1 MRRPRRNAPPFPAG
15 EIVLEPPSEI
25 PEPEGGMGSRLMMIL
40 PMMAGAVAM
49 MLLFAGNSGGL
60 LRMITGGLLGVAMLG
75 MVGTQFSRFAGSSK
89 GEMTKLRRGYLFEL
103 SGVRRTVRSAIRTQR
118 AAEYFR
124 HPEPGLLWSLV
135 DSSRLWERRPADPDF
150 GQVRLGLGARDLAT
164 PLVPPP
170 FVPVEKAEPVSAGAL
185 RRFLTT
191 YRQVDQLP
199 IVVALDGFAAIHL
212 HGDLEQARHLARAIV
227 AQAAFFH
234 APDDL
239 LVGACAGD
247 KSRYLWEWVK
257 WLPHAAHPENTDA
270 LGPLRLVT
278 TSVAALEAMLEETLS
293 TRPRFNPAATEI
305 SIEGPHVLVVVDGA
319 ETAGSDHLAADG
331 GVEGATV
338 VWIGGEPPRHPD
350 RSTLVVK
357 VGSDGKLTATTHAGS
372 QVLGYADDLPV
383 VVAECL
389 AHQLSPLRLARA
401 STGEQAMTFTHDLT
415 DLLDIPDPYALDPEV
430 TWQPRPNRQR
440 LRVPI
445 GVGPDGERI
454 ELDLKESAQDG
465 MGPHGLLIGAT
476 GSGKS
481 ELLRTMVLALAVTHP
496 PEILNFVLVDFK
508 GGATFTKLDLLPHT
522 SAVITNLAD
531 ELPLVDRMTDAINGE
546 LVRRQELLRRAGNY
560 ASLRDYERARLAGV
574 PLEPVPSLLIVC
586 DEFSELLSAKPDF
599 IDMFVQIGR
608 LGRSLGVHLLL
619 ASQRLEEGR
628 LRGLDTHLSY
638 RIGLRTF
645 SPMESR
651 AVLGVTDA
659 YELPRAPGHG
669 FLKFGVEAFTRFRA
683 AYVSGVHR
691 RTQTAAVSDAAVSV
705 TPFVSGYVAKSAAE
719 EAKSL
724 VDTDDLESATGDT
737 LLDILTDRLTG
748 HGSPA
753 HQVWLP
759 PLSDSVPI
767 DAVLGDVTTVPGLGL
782 TVADPTRRGT
792 LDALAGVVD
801 RPFEQR
807 REALRFQLS
816 GAAGH
821 IVVVGAPQTG
831 KSTLLRSIILGLALT
846 HTPDQVQFYCVDF
859 GGGGLAALADLPH
872 VGSVASRREPDL
884 LRRTIAELV
893 ALLGEREQF
902 FADHRIESVAAFRRR
917 AADGE
922 FGDQRC
928 ADVFLVIDG
937 WLTLRNDFEDL
948 EPKVHDLANR
958 GLTYGIHVIAAA
970 NRWFDLRPSV
980 RDLFGSRVELRL
992 GDPSDS
998 AIGRRAAANVPQD
1011 VPGRGITAESY
1022 QFLGALPALSSIGPA
1037 TDEGVSSIGP
1047 TTDEALSSIGPTTDE
1062 AVTAIR
1068 AAWTGR
1074 VAPKVRLLPERIEY
1088 AEVLAA
1094 ADRPEV
1100 PIGLGEA
1107 DLRPVYLDLDADP
1120 HFLVYGETECGKS
1133 SFLRMLARGIADR
1146 RTPDQARIIALDYR
1160 RSLLGTIPASHLI
1173 GYATSADQGKQMLTE
1188 AYASLRKR
1196 LPGPDITP
1204 EQLRARD
1211 WWTGPELFVLV
1222 DDFDLVAGDKNP
1234 LLLLQDLLPSAREV
1248 GLHLVITKRGGGG
1261 GRSAFDQTLVRLK
1274 EVTTPGLVMSG
1285 DKNDGPILANVRASH
1300 MPPGRAW
1307 LVTRKDGARLIQA
1320 SWLDSP
1326 HGTS

>member
-25 PEPEGGMGSRLMMIL
+25 PEPEGGMGARMMMIL

-49 MLLFAGNSGGL
+49 MLLFAGNSGGI
-60 LRMITGGLLGVAMLG
+60 LRIITGGLLGVAMLG

-103 SGVRRTVRSAIRTQR
+103 AGVRRTVRSAIRTQR

-135 DSSRLWERRPADPDF
+135 DSSRLWERRAADPDF

-185 RRFLTT
+185 RRFLST

-199 IVVALDGFAAIHL
+199 IVVALDGFASVHL
-212 HGDLEQARHLARAIV
+212 HGDLEQARHVARAIV

-239 LVGACAGD
+239 LIGACAGD
-247 KSRYLWEWVK
+247 KSRFLWEWVK

-270 LGPLRLVT
+270 LGALRLVT
-278 TSVAALEAMLEETLS
+278 TSLAALEAMLEETLS
-293 TRPRFNPAATEI
+293 TRPRFNPAATEV
-305 SIEGPHVLVVVDGA
+305 SIDGPHVLVVVDGA

-350 RSTLVVK
+350 RSTLVLK
-357 VGSDGKLTATTHAGS
+357 VGADGRLTATTHAGS
-372 QVLGYADDLPV
+372 QVLGYADDLPLV
-383 VVAECL
+383 VSECL

-401 STGEQAMTFTHDLT
+401 SSGEQAMTFTHDLT

-445 GVGPDGERI
+445 GVGPEGERI

-669 FLKFGVEAFTRFRA
+669 FLKFGVEAFIRFRA

-691 RTQTAAVSDAAVSV
+691 RTQAAAVPETAVTV
-705 TPFVSGYVAKSAAE
+705 APFVSGYVAKPTATVETQSPDAE
-719 EAKSL
+719 
-724 VDTDDLESATGDT
+724 DDLEAVTGDT
-737 LLDILTDRLTG
+737 LLDIVTERLAG

-759 PLSDSVPI
+759 PLSDSVPV
-767 DAVLGDVTTVPGLGL
+767 DAVIGELATVPGLGL
-782 TVADPTRRGT
+782 TTADPARRGT
-792 LDALAGVVD
+792 LEALAGVVD

-821 IVVVGAPQTG
+821 IVVIGAPQTG
-831 KSTLLRSIILGLALT
+831 KSTLVRSVILGLALT

-859 GGGGLAALADLPH
+859 GGGGLSALADLPH
-872 VGSVASRREPDL
+872 VGSVATRREPDL
-884 LRRTIAELV
+884 LRRTVAELV
-893 ALLGEREQF
+893 ALLADREQF
-902 FADHRIESVAAFRRR
+902 FVEHRVDSVAAFRRR
-917 AADGE
+917 AAAGE
-922 FGDQRC
+922 FGDERC
-928 ADVFLVIDG
+928 ADVFLVVDG
-937 WLTLRNDFEDL
+937 WLTLRNEFEDL

-958 GLTYGIHVIAAA
+958 GLTYGIHVVAAA

-1011 VPGRGITAESY
+1011 VPGRGITSDSY
-1022 QFLGALPALSSIGPA
+1022 QFLSALPSISSA
-1037 TDEGVSSIGP
+1037 GP
-1047 TTDEALSSIGPTTDE
+1047 TVDQ
-1062 AVTAIR
+1062 AVSLIRTAWSGGI
-1068 AAWTGR
+1068 
-1074 VAPKVRLLPERIEY
+1074 APRVRLLPERVEY
-1088 AEVLAA
+1088 AEVLAAA

-1120 HFLVYGETECGKS
+1120 HFLIFGETECGKS
-1133 SFLRMLARGIADR
+1133 AFLRMLGRSIADR

-1160 RSLLGTIPASHLI
+1160 RSLLGTIPQSHLI
-1173 GYATSADQGKQMLTE
+1173 GYATSADQGKQMLAE
-1188 AYASLRKR
+1188 AYGSLRKR
-1196 LPGPDITP
+1196 LPGADITP

-1222 DDFDLVAGDKNP
+1222 DDFDLVAGEKNP
-1234 LLLLQDLLPSAREV
+1234 LVVLQELLPSAREV
-1248 GLHLVITKRGGGG
+1248 GLHVVIAKRGGSS

-1274 EVTTPGLVMSG
+1274 EVNTPGLVMSG
-1285 DKNDGPILANVRASH
+1285 DKNEGPILGNVRASQL
-1300 MPPGRAW
+1300 PPGRAW
-1307 LVTRKDGARLIQA
+1307 LVTRKEGARLIQA